1 VSLRIAEIF
10 GPTVQGEGALIG
22 APTVFVRAGGCDYRC
37 VWCDS
42 LHAVDSAYRHDW
54 AAMTPD
60 EVWARVRQLSG
71 GRPLTVTLSGGNP
84 AIQDF
89 GPLIALGRA
98 GIGMGDAKLTAA
110 IGALS
115 ASWQMVLDSVVYALV
130 VCLLWCVWIMVRQR
144 IVKRTLGRLFGA
156 AMMAGARAK
165 VEFPDDSPRV
175 PIGAAIA
182 VGASVAGIEHLLGGE
197 LPWSWLTS

>member
-1 VSLRIAEIF
+1 MQTANLIAYVLVVAVAAVCAITDVHSGKVLNRVTYPAMLVGLVF
-10 GPTVQGEGALIG
+10 WAVAGGLIARSSAGAGWGALW
-22 APTVFVRAGGCDYRC
+22 ALGG
-37 VWCDS
+37 
-42 LHAVDSAYRHDW
+42 W
-54 AAMTPD
+54 AAG
-60 EVWARVRQLSG
+60 AF
-71 GRPLTVTLSGGNP
+71 PLG
-84 AIQDF
+84 
-89 GPLIALGRA
+89 LIALGRA
-98 GIGMGDAKLTAA
+98 GIGMGDAKLAAA

-130 VCLLWCVWIMVRQR
+130 VCLVWCVWIMVRHR
-144 IVKRTLGRLFGA
+144 IVKRTLSRLFGA
-156 AMMAGARAK
+156 AMLAGARAK

>member
-1 VSLRIAEIF
+1 MQTANLIAYALVAAVAAACAVTDVRSGKVLNRVTYPAMVFGLVFWAVAGGLIAGSLGGAGR
-10 GPTVQGEGALIG
+10 GALW
-22 APTVFVRAGGCDYRC
+22 ALGG
-37 VWCDS
+37 
-42 LHAVDSAYRHDW
+42 W
-54 AAMTPD
+54 AAG
-60 EVWARVRQLSG
+60 AI
-71 GRPLTVTLSGGNP
+71 PLG
-84 AIQDF
+84 
-89 GPLIALGRA
+89 LIALGRA